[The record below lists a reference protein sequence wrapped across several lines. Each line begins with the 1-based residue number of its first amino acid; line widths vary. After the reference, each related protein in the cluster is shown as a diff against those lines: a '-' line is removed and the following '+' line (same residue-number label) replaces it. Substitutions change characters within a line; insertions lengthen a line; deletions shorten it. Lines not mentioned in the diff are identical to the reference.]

1 MPPKKSRTTSIATQ
15 NDLSATTEL
24 PEDTPAWGKSV
35 FHMLNNSIN
44 SLDEKIKQLIIDL
57 KTVSAKADEAHAI
70 AESNRNNIESLTTNV
85 ASLSETVNSNK
96 TTIDQLT
103 SKVTYLSEAL
113 EFVLSDNR
121 KRDEQILNNETY
133 SRRDNLIFRG
143 FVVGRNDRE
152 TPEMKVRSILSTMQI
167 TDNIPFVRCHYLYGN
182 KQIIVRFQW
191 YSDREKIWKNR
202 YKLKGSNFYVAEDYP
217 PAIDHQRKQMF
228 PVFNAA
234 KQLPEY
240 NRKVTMRGN
249 KLILNGETFTCST
262 INRVPNS
269 IHPAKLAV
277 RSNTDV
283 LVFGGS
289 TSAHH
294 GLSNFYEE
302 SFVYEHIAY
311 NTAEQ
316 AYQHKKARCAG
327 DQNMQREIMFHP
339 DAATQRHLGQ
349 RIQGLD
355 DAKWN
360 AEKRGHMKDILL
372 AKFSQIANLK
382 KLLIDTGNKSLA
394 EANARDNY
402 FGIGLPLTHKDVL
415 DPRKWHKDGNQLG
428 TILMEIRQELM

>member
-15 NDLSATTEL
+15 NALSATTEL

-57 KTVSAKADEAHAI
+57 KTVSAKADKAHAI

-103 SKVTYLSEAL
+103 SKVTYLSGAL

-191 YSDREKIWKNR
+191 YSDREKIWKNG

-228 PVFNAA
+228 PIFNAA

-240 NRKVTMRGN
+240 NRKVT
-249 KLILNGETFTCST
+249 IS
-262 INRVPNS
+262 
-269 IHPAKLAV
+269 
-277 RSNTDV
+277 
-283 LVFGGS
+283 
-289 TSAHH
+289 
-294 GLSNFYEE
+294 
-302 SFVYEHIAY
+302 
-311 NTAEQ
+311 
-316 AYQHKKARCAG
+316 
-327 DQNMQREIMFHP
+327 
-339 DAATQRHLGQ
+339 
-349 RIQGLD
+349 
-355 DAKWN
+355 
-360 AEKRGHMKDILL
+360 
-372 AKFSQIANLK
+372 
-382 KLLIDTGNKSLA
+382 
-394 EANARDNY
+394 
-402 FGIGLPLTHKDVL
+402 
-415 DPRKWHKDGNQLG
+415 
-428 TILMEIRQELM
+428 